1 MNTNSNTYTVIYSI
15 ILVVIVAAVLAF
27 AAMFLKPTQDANVK
41 KDTISQILTA
51 ATFTGVEDANI
62 LDTYRQEI
70 ESAILVDMDG
80 NKVADLD
87 IQDCEVYGTSDL
99 KRQIAAEQ
107 KALPVYIFKNGIT
120 VVPCYGAGLWGP
132 IWGYVGFE
140 GDLKTIKAVC
150 FGHKGETPGL
160 GAKIADEPSFAE
172 AFVGKQVGTGE
183 ILFEVAK
190 PANRQ
195 TENNGV
201 DAISGATITSQA
213 LGKTLNQ
220 WFGFY
225 QNYFAKNAA
234 KNHFNIQEA
243 FVKSRLGEE
252 EYERLKAM
260 DEQSINSTNYD
271 AIVLDKLIEHFGEE
285 RGKELHEK
293 LLKKMS
299 EYNQSSFRINDDN
312 VVELIVFDEE
322 EIKYVN
328 VEE

>member
-15 ILVVIVAAVLAF
+15 ILVVVVAAVLAF

-41 KDTISQILTA
+41 KDTIDQILTA
-51 ATFTGVEDANI
+51 ATVTGEDI
-62 LDTYRQEI
+62 LATYKAEI
-70 ESAILVDMDG
+70 ESAILVDIEG
-80 NKVADLD
+80 NKVGELD
-87 IQDCEVYGTSDL
+87 IEDCEVYGTSDL
-99 KRQIAAEQ
+99 KKQVAAEN

-140 GDLKTIKAVC
+140 KDLNTIKAVR

-160 GAKIADEPSFAE
+160 GAKISDEPWFAE
-172 AFVGKQVGTGE
+172 SFVGKTVGAGE

-225 QNYFAKNAA
+225 KNYFAKNGSV
-234 KNHFNIQEA
+234 E
-243 FVKSRLGEE
+243 
-252 EYERLKAM
+252 
-260 DEQSINSTNYD
+260 
-271 AIVLDKLIEHFGEE
+271 
-285 RGKELHEK
+285 
-293 LLKKMS
+293 
-299 EYNQSSFRINDDN
+299 
-312 VVELIVFDEE
+312 VVEAVINQTGELEP
-322 EIKYVN
+322 VN
-328 VEE
+328 EVESANTVEE

>member
-15 ILVVIVAAVLAF
+15 VLVVIVAAVLAF

-51 ATFTGVEDANI
+51 ATVEGEDI
-62 LDTYRQEI
+62 LATYQQEI
-70 ESAILVDMDG
+70 EAAILVDMEG
-80 NKVADLD
+80 NKVDDLD
-87 IQDCEVYGTSDL
+87 IQDCEVYGTADL
-99 KRQIAAEQ
+99 KRQIAADQ
-107 KALPVYIFKNGIT
+107 KALPVYIFKNGVT

-132 IWGYVGFE
+132 IWGYIGFE

-172 AFVGKQVGTGE
+172 AFVGKTVGEGDV
-183 ILFEVAK
+183 LFEIAK

-225 QNYFAKNAA
+225 QNYFAKN
-234 KNHFNIQEA
+234 
-243 FVKSRLGEE
+243 
-252 EYERLKAM
+252 
-260 DEQSINSTNYD
+260 
-271 AIVLDKLIEHFGEE
+271 
-285 RGKELHEK
+285 
-293 LLKKMS
+293 
-299 EYNQSSFRINDDN
+299 
-312 VVELIVFDEE
+312 VEPA
-322 EIKYVN
+322 N
-328 VEE
+328 TVEE

>member
-41 KDTISQILTA
+41 KDTIGQILTA
-51 ATFTGVEDANI
+51 ATVQGEDI
-62 LDTYRQEI
+62 LATYQSEI
-70 ESAILVDMDG
+70 ESAILVDLEG
-80 NKVADLD
+80 NMVGELNIA
-87 IQDCEVYGTSDL
+87 DCEVYDNSAL
-99 KRQIAAEQ
+99 KRQIASEE

-132 IWGYVGFE
+132 IWGYIGFDK
-140 GDLKTIKAVC
+140 DLKTIKAVR

-172 AFVGKQVGTGE
+172 SFKGQQVGEGE

-195 TENNGV
+195 TELNGV
-201 DAISGATITSQA
+201 DAISGATITCQA

-225 QNYFAKNAA
+225 QNYFQKNG
-234 KNHFNIQEA
+234 IS
-243 FVKSRLGEE
+243 VEE
-252 EYERLKAM
+252 
-260 DEQSINSTNYD
+260 
-271 AIVLDKLIEHFGEE
+271 
-285 RGKELHEK
+285 
-293 LLKKMS
+293 
-299 EYNQSSFRINDDN
+299 INDIVVETVN
-312 VVELIVFDEE
+312 VVEE
-322 EIKYVN
+322 
-328 VEE
+328 

>member
-27 AAMFLKPTQDANVK
+27 AAMFLKPTQEANVK

-51 ATFTGVEDANI
+51 ATIQGDDI
-62 LDTYRQEI
+62 LETYKTEI
-70 ESAILVDMDG
+70 ESAILVDIDG
-80 NKVADLD
+80 NKVGDLD
-87 IQDCEVYGTSDL
+87 IASCEVYDNSAL
-99 KRQIAAEQ
+99 KRQTIADE

-132 IWGYVGFE
+132 IWGYIGFE

-160 GAKIADEPSFAE
+160 GAKIADEPSFA
-172 AFVGKQVGTGE
+172 ASFIGQQVGSGE

-201 DAISGATITSQA
+201 DAISGATITCQA

-225 QNYFAKNAA
+225 QNYLANNAGCDLECEDCTECA
-234 KNHFNIQEA
+234 E
-243 FVKSRLGEE
+243 
-252 EYERLKAM
+252 
-260 DEQSINSTNYD
+260 
-271 AIVLDKLIEHFGEE
+271 
-285 RGKELHEK
+285 
-293 LLKKMS
+293 
-299 EYNQSSFRINDDN
+299 
-312 VVELIVFDEE
+312 VEPA
-322 EIKYVN
+322 N
-328 VEE
+328 TVEE

>member
-41 KDTISQILTA
+41 KDTIGQILTA
-51 ATFTGVEDANI
+51 ATVEGEDILATYQENI
-62 LDTYRQEI
+62 EK
-70 ESAILVDMDG
+70 AILVDING
-80 NKVADLD
+80 EEVGTLD
-87 IQDCEVYGTSDL
+87 IESCEVYGTSDL
-99 KRQIAAEQ
+99 KKQIAAEQ

-132 IWGYVGFE
+132 IWGYVGLE
-140 GDLKTIKAVC
+140 GDLKTIKAVR

-160 GAKIADEPSFAE
+160 GAKISDDPSFAE
-172 AFVGKQVGTGE
+172 AFVGKTVGEGE
-183 ILFEVAK
+183 VLFEITK
-190 PANRQ
+190 PANRV

-234 KNHFNIQEA
+234 YNNMTDLNELFLRTTLGDELYEKIKDEPMLTIEDLKNM
-243 FVKSRLGEE
+243 LGEE
-252 EYERLKAM
+252 
-260 DEQSINSTNYD
+260 
-271 AIVLDKLIEHFGEE
+271 VIE
-285 RGKELHEK
+285 
-293 LLKKMS
+293 KMLS
-299 EYNQSSFRINDDN
+299 D
-312 VVELIVFDEE
+312 VEP
-322 EIKYVN
+322 VN
-328 VEE
+328 TVEE

>member
-51 ATFTGVEDANI
+51 ATVEGEDILATYQDA
-62 LDTYRQEI
+62 I
-70 ESAILVDMDG
+70 ETAILVDMEG
-80 NKVADLD
+80 NKVDDLD
-87 IQDCEVYGTSDL
+87 IQDCEVYGTADL
-99 KRQIAAEQ
+99 KRQIAADQ

-172 AFVGKQVGTGE
+172 AFVGKQVGTGD
-183 ILFEVAK
+183 ILFEIAK

-234 KNHFNIQEA
+234 GCCGQPCC
-243 FVKSRLGEE
+243 EE
-252 EYERLKAM
+252 VA
-260 DEQSINSTNYD
+260 
-271 AIVLDKLIEHFGEE
+271 AEE
-285 RGKELHEK
+285 
-293 LLKKMS
+293 
-299 EYNQSSFRINDDN
+299 
-312 VVELIVFDEE
+312 VVEP
-322 EIKYVN
+322 VN
-328 VEE
+328 TVEE

>member
-51 ATFTGVEDANI
+51 ATVEGEDILATYQDA
-62 LDTYRQEI
+62 I
-70 ESAILVDMDG
+70 ETAILVDMEG
-80 NKVADLD
+80 NKVDDLD
-87 IQDCEVYGTSDL
+87 IQDCEVYGTADL
-99 KRQIAAEQ
+99 KRQIAADQ

-172 AFVGKQVGTGE
+172 AFVGKQVGTGDILSE
-183 ILFEVAK
+183 IAK

-234 KNHFNIQEA
+234 GCCGQPCC
-243 FVKSRLGEE
+243 EE
-252 EYERLKAM
+252 VA
-260 DEQSINSTNYD
+260 
-271 AIVLDKLIEHFGEE
+271 AEE
-285 RGKELHEK
+285 
-293 LLKKMS
+293 
-299 EYNQSSFRINDDN
+299 
-312 VVELIVFDEE
+312 VVEP
-322 EIKYVN
+322 VN
-328 VEE
+328 TVEE